1 MQMAA
6 GGVEHGPQVQRAVQ
20 HLAGACAVPPLQ
32 RVVVA
37 FGHAHDAVLQR
48 PYLTRLQRH
57 MRVAVAPVAG
67 DGMAGDACAQQ
78 AHAVAREIEQQASI
92 VVADQRFQ
100 RFLLAPVANDGL
112 AAIAP

>member
-1 MQMAA
+1 
-6 GGVEHGPQVQRAVQ
+6 
-20 HLAGACAVPPLQ
+20 
-32 RVVVA
+32 
-37 FGHAHDAVLQR
+37 
-48 PYLTRLQRH
+48 
-57 MRVAVAPVAG
+57 
-67 DGMAGDACAQQ
+67 MAGDACAQQ